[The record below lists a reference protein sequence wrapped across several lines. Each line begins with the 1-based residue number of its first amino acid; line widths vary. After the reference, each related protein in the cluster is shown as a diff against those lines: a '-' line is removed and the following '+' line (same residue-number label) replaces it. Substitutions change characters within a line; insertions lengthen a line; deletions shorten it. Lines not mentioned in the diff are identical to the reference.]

1 MLFFYCSLVFVYCT
15 LSVSIYGMQGE
26 TATGPITIGNT
37 EISILQSKQMGTTYE
52 HWIKI
57 CDTTKE
63 SKIFIPLDRSPSTY
77 RQGYGL
83 SQQAYIF
90 LPIQRLPSGKYCT
103 HAYTHPDADIIDA
116 KYIQFWFN
124 KGEEEKTTVAFGNSS
139 FTLQTSEELKSGD
152 VSYCTSYPLTL
163 VHPFLQFKKK
173 LFQNTTPQ
181 LFTHLTPTRSAAWH
195 AGDIIAEEKWDNLR
209 PFVAELLDFSKK
221 NSLSSTT
228 LHSHSTTLKRPLD
241 WAVALRYM
249 MGPTEERI
257 YQNCCSVLDHA
268 AIEAIEK
275 SCGFLPDGREVVI
288 SPAGGIY
295 IKQQEKR
302 RWLRTTIG
310 PSKGI
315 IMCPNPELC
324 ASILKDIADVTA
336 DNYNTLA
343 ERVHHR
349 AREILYKNFE
359 NVLINE
365 EAIVRVSK
373 GTCQNEKYTRVI
385 NYWPYNNNSKQASR
399 TVVLSCSDDD
409 PWLMRDVSIHGSYI
423 YVLEAHHILSGKRH
437 SFISKKNASNLAEQR
452 LSRYTKSVFSGCNH
466 DLAKYN

>member
-1 MLFFYCSLVFVYCT
+1 VEQL
-15 LSVSIYGMQGE
+15 
-26 TATGPITIGNT
+26 
-37 EISILQSKQMGTTYE
+37 
-52 HWIKI
+52 
-57 CDTTKE
+57 
-63 SKIFIPLDRSPSTY
+63 LDR
-77 RQGYGL
+77 
-83 SQQAYIF
+83 
-90 LPIQRLPSGKYCT
+90 
-103 HAYTHPDADIIDA
+103 
-116 KYIQFWFN
+116 
-124 KGEEEKTTVAFGNSS
+124 
-139 FTLQTSEELKSGD
+139 
-152 VSYCTSYPLTL
+152 
-163 VHPFLQFKKK
+163 
-173 LFQNTTPQ
+173 
-181 LFTHLTPTRSAAWH
+181 
-195 AGDIIAEEKWDNLR
+195 
-209 PFVAELLDFSKK
+209 
-221 NSLSSTT
+221 
-228 LHSHSTTLKRPLD
+228 
-241 WAVALRYM
+241 AVALRYM
-249 MGPTEERI
+249 VGTTEKEI
-257 YQNCCSVLDHA
+257 DQNFCQNFA
-268 AIEAIEK
+268 YTAIEAIEK

-288 SPAGGIY
+288 SPAGGVY

-315 IMCPNPELC
+315 IMAPNPELC

-359 NVLINE
+359 NVRINE

-409 PWLMRDVSIHGSYI
+409 PWFMQDVSIHGSYI

-452 LSRYTKSVFSGCNH
+452 LSRYTKSGFSGCNH
-466 DLAKYN
+466 DLATYNCDLILSVQNNRKIEEIIYKDQHNSPLLEEKRTWLRKLFYKDMLRVAKNEKSLESYRSITLLDWLFTAIGRLVKLFSGK